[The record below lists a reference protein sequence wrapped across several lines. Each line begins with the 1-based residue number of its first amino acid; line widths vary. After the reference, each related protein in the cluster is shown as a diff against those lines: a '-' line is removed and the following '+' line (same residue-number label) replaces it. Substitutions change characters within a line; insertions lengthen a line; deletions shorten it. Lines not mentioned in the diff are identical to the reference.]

1 MTNTSPIDILP
12 LWLLIVCIALGVI
25 AAIEVGYR
33 IGRCRAR
40 MSTHEVEAPV
50 GTMVGA
56 TLGLLAFIL
65 AFTFGL
71 AATQFEARREMVVEE
86 ANAIGTTFL
95 RAGMLPKS
103 QTAEVRSLLKEYV
116 DIRLEV
122 VKSLDIEQTLQRSD
136 QLHRQ
141 LWQHAETAGHLQK
154 DSIPVGL
161 FIESL
166 NELIDVHAKR
176 IQVGLRNRLPILLW
190 GTLLILTVFAMAG
203 VGYHEGLFKSVRSPA
218 IFILVIS
225 FSIIIALIADL
236 DRPQEGV
243 MKVSQEAML
252 QLQGFIHDMR

>member
-1 MTNTSPIDILP
+1 MIP
-12 LWLLIVCIALGVI
+12 LWLWTGGIALTVI
-25 AAIEVGYR
+25 AAIEIGYR
-33 IGRCRAR
+33 VGRYRGR

-71 AATQFEARREMVVEE
+71 AANQFEARREMVVDE
-86 ANAIGTTFL
+86 ANAIGTAFL
-95 RAGMLPKS
+95 RAGMLPEAQS
-103 QTAEVRSLLKEYV
+103 AQVRSLLREYIA
-116 DIRLEV
+116 IRLEV
-122 VKSLDIEQTLQRSD
+122 LKTRNIEQTLERSD

-141 LWQHAETAGHLQK
+141 LWQCAETAGNLHK
-154 DSIPVGL
+154 ESIPVGL

-176 IQVGLRNRLPILLW
+176 VQVALRNRLPILLW
-190 GTLLILTVFAMAG
+190 GALLFLTLFAMAG

-218 IFILVIS
+218 ILILVVS
-225 FSIIIALIADL
+225 FSVIIALIADL

-243 MKVSQEAML
+243 MQVSQEAML
-252 QLQGFIHDMR
+252 QLQSFVQDMR